1 MNERMKKQQQKT
13 WIWFSIPNMDFNLE
27 QPKTKT
33 KNNVCNISKQKKIL
47 SINQWYPNFF
57 AYTVQFG
64 IRVFFSCLPPFRNL
78 SFFSPHHE
86 YISIDRSI
94 DWSFDVM
101 SMNSEK
107 FIFFFFKCPQ
117 QWNWIKR
124 KMKFHCS
131 NFRVFNLGYSNK
143 KEVTVIIIIIL
154 NVDSRYSNWCYLFYL
169 ENFINN
175 KQQTTTKSVSHQ
187 VSKNNNKTRI
197 LMMIERFF
205 LFSLMFFILLS

>member
-1 MNERMKKQQQKT
+1 M
-13 WIWFSIPNMDFNLE
+13 
-27 QPKTKT
+27 
-33 KNNVCNISKQKKIL
+33 VSKL
-47 SINQWYPNFF
+47 FF
-57 AYTVQFG
+57 YTVQFG
-64 IRVFFSCLPPFRNL
+64 IRVFFPVSPPFRNL

-131 NFRVFNLGYSNK
+131 NFRVFNLSYSK
-143 KEVTVIIIIIL
+143 KAVTVIIIIIL
-154 NVDSRYSNWCYLFYL
+154 NVDSRYSNWCYLFYQ
-169 ENFINN
+169 ENSTISNN
-175 KQQTTTKSVSHQ
+175 KIRISSSEQKQQQ
-187 VSKNNNKTRI
+187 NKNIDDDWTIFSFFFDVFHLII
-197 LMMIERFF
+197 L
-205 LFSLMFFILLS
+205 ILIQ